1 MAQALDQLFG
11 TGASLSQGILTIYVQ
26 NLGKLDNFL
35 NASPSKV
42 AAAILDFWSVSSKV
56 LGSAEDETAGIV
68 ASEPQREFIV
78 KNDVSLIKYSFTVDV
93 FVPDTSGA
101 FDPDQVI

>member
-1 MAQALDQLFG
+1 MAQILSQLFG
-11 TGASLSQGILTIYVQ
+11 TGASLSQGILTVYLQ

-35 NASPSKV
+35 NASPSQV
-42 AAAILDFWSVSSKV
+42 AAAILDFWSVSTAT
-56 LGSAEDETAGIV
+56 SAEDETAGVI

-78 KNDVSLIKYSFTVDV
+78 KNDVPLIKYSFTVDV

>member
-1 MAQALDQLFG
+1 MAQTFTDLFG
-11 TGASLSQGILTIYVQ
+11 GGASLSGGILSVYVQ
-26 NLGKLDNFL
+26 NLGKLDNL
-35 NASPSKV
+35 SASASKV
-42 AAAILDFWSVSSKV
+42 AAAILDFWSVSTAT
-56 LGSAEDETAGIV
+56 SAEDETAGVI

-78 KNDVSLIKYSFTVDV
+78 KNDVPLIKYSFTVDV